1 MAHGVLWLT
10 GEPETGILNPD
21 IMLPVLLYPAVLL
34 PNQLPYT
41 FTCKVCGCLRTKRC
55 TIIYSQAA
63 ADSGRQSVHG
73 LTLLLRHGWDLCWVL
88 VATDSS

>member
-34 PNQLPYT
+34 PNQLPYI
-41 FTCKVCGCLRTKRC
+41 FT
-55 TIIYSQAA
+55 
-63 ADSGRQSVHG
+63 
-73 LTLLLRHGWDLCWVL
+73 
-88 VATDSS
+88 